1 MGTRLPSK
9 GHSSSN
15 FRPMSIVAKQLDGS
29 TYQLVW
35 RLASAKPH
43 CVGWRPSHLPLK
55 GAQQPRVFRPKSIEA
70 KRLDGSRCHFTEV
83 GLGPGDIELHGD
95 PAPPK
100 RHTAAPTFWPCLLW
114 PNGEWIK
121 MPVGTEVGLSPGHIA
136 LDGDLFPQKG
146 HRSSAHFL
154 ANVYCGQTV
163 AHLCNC

>member
-1 MGTRLPSK
+1 
-9 GHSSSN
+9 
-15 FRPMSIVAKQLDGS
+15 MSIVAKQLDGS

-35 RLASAKPH
+35 RLASAKPD

-55 GAQQPRVFRPKSIEA
+55 GAQQPRVFRPKFIEA

-136 LDGDLFPQKG
+136 LDGDLFPKRGTAAPPTFWLTSIVAKQ
-146 HRSSAHFL
+146 SPISATAELLFSKIHHSHML
-154 ANVYCGQTV
+154 DIIR
-163 AHLCNC
+163 